1 MHLGK
6 GQRGDTDLT
15 LVRDGVGWPTHLLKI
30 GASGSC
36 WKYKLDKKQTER
48 AQWKNQL
55 NLTLLKLAEVP
66 SANGSNTGGWC
77 GVQGGGCE

>member
-48 AQWKNQL
+48 AQPVEKPTEPNAA
-55 NLTLLKLAEVP
+55 KI
-66 SANGSNTGGWC
+66 S
-77 GVQGGGCE
+77 